1 MSNTNSGFGFGMKR
15 LAAFIIDFVL
25 LFCIYL
31 MADDAVNG
39 KGLSLIILFTV
50 LIIPAIYLIIFWVLA
65 GATPGM
71 LIFRLRMRKIKTGR
85 KPDLLTAVWR
95 FIIFLISC
103 FSFFLGFLW
112 QFWDSRHQTWADKL
126 SGCVIVKKGQDLQE
140 NETAGDQKKWRVG
153 IILLYISTL
162 IFVIFNVVIQY
173 TEPLLPATE
182 SWLIDYSTEANPE
195 DNGYYQLIC
204 FAAGSDED
212 PFERG
217 YRSIQD
223 ANEFIMDYYRLR
235 EAGKKRDE
243 FPPQP
248 DLSCTLDID
257 FDTLISIWQAED
269 FYDALLADQSF
280 IKSNM
285 ERFSYLEKRYFEI
298 ADYPYI
304 STRLFP
310 DIALISPPLTA
321 LINYHR
327 LFLANICLEYMTGEK
342 EEAIDMLLKTF
353 DINNNM
359 LEESDSMIMKLTSC
373 VLMRISQD
381 TCQRL
386 LNYKQDFDP
395 SYEKLLNGIPVLSK
409 EALSFRNAYV
419 YEFNIEAS
427 YTVSMLD
434 SPYGFLDYKVDLE
447 DIRNANPP
455 LLKASQ
461 IINFSLRAFKQ
472 YTAISELPGPQFA
485 QEISNPS
492 LPKPHFIEYFNNTVG
507 VALEM
512 SRIDSVYYR
521 YLVMIRDLEL
531 KNTMLRAAASIK
543 HHEIASSNVQSFLD
557 DNKDKWYNLYSGEP
571 FNWDEANQEISFTGP
586 LPGEFPDNRK
596 LKLNLH

>member
-31 MADDAVNG
+31 MAGDAVNG

-50 LIIPAIYLIIFWVLA
+50 LIIPAVYLIIFWVLA

-85 KPDLLTAVWR
+85 KPNFLTAVWR

-126 SGCVIVKKGQDLQE
+126 SGCVIVKKGQNIQRCE
-140 NETAGDQKKWRVG
+140 STVDQNKWRVG
-153 IILLYISTL
+153 KILLYISTL

-182 SWLIDYSTEANPE
+182 SWLIDYSIETNPQ
-195 DNGYYQLIC
+195 DNGYYHLIG
-204 FAAGSDED
+204 FAVESDED
-212 PFERG
+212 PYEQG

-223 ANEFIMDYYRLR
+223 ANEFIMDYYRSR
-235 EAGKKRDE
+235 EAGKKSYE
-243 FPPQP
+243 GAPQP

-257 FDTLISIWQAED
+257 FETLISIWQAED

-285 ERFSYLEKRYFEI
+285 DRFSYLEKRYFEI

-310 DIALISPPLTA
+310 DMTVISPTLLA

-327 LFLANICLEYMTGEK
+327 LFLANICLEFMTGDK
-342 EEAIDMLLKTF
+342 EEAVDMLLKTF

-373 VLMRISQD
+373 VMMQISQD

-386 LNYKQDFDP
+386 LNYEQELNPF
-395 SYEKLLNGIPVLSK
+395 YERLINEIPALSN
-409 EALSFRNAYV
+409 EALSFRKTYV

-427 YTVSMLD
+427 YTVAMLD
-434 SPYGFLDYKVDLE
+434 SPEGFLDYKVDLE

-461 IINFSLRAFKQ
+461 IINHSLRGFEHNI
-472 YTAISELPGPQFA
+472 AISELPYPQFA
-485 QEISNPS
+485 QEISIPH
-492 LPKPHFIEYFNNTVG
+492 LPQTHFIEYFNNTVG
-507 VALEM
+507 VFLEM
-512 SRIDSVYYR
+512 PKTNDIYYR
-521 YLVMIRDLEL
+521 YLVRVRNLEL

-543 HHEIASSNVQSFLD
+543 HHEIASSDVQSFLD
-557 DNKDKWYNLYSGEP
+557 DNKEKWHNLYSSEP
-571 FNWDEANQEISFTGP
+571 FTWDEGKQEILYSGP
-586 LPGEFPDNRK
+586 LPLDFAAERK
-596 LKLNLH
+596 LELTLN

>member
-1 MSNTNSGFGFGMKR
+1 MSNTTTGFGFGMKR
-15 LAAFIIDFVL
+15 LAAFIIDFIL

-31 MADDAVNG
+31 MAGDAVNG
-39 KGLSLIILFTV
+39 KELSLIILFTV
-50 LIIPAIYLIIFWVLA
+50 LIIPAVYLIIFWVLA

-71 LIFRLRMRKIKTGR
+71 LIFRLRMRKIQTGK
-85 KPDLLTAVWR
+85 KPNLLTAVWR
-95 FIIFLISC
+95 FIIFLISL

-126 SGCVIVKKGQDLQE
+126 SGCMIVNKGQDIQE
-140 NETAGDQKKWRVG
+140 SESAADQKKWRVG
-153 IILLYISTL
+153 KILFSISTL
-162 IFVIFNVVIQY
+162 IFVIFNMVIQY
-173 TEPLLPATE
+173 TEPLLPDTE

-243 FPPQP
+243 FAPQP
-248 DLSCTLDID
+248 DLSCKLDID
-257 FDTLISIWQAED
+257 SNTLISIWQAED
-269 FYDALLADQSF
+269 FYNALLADQSF

-285 ERFSYLEKRYFEI
+285 DRFSYLQKRYYQI

-310 DIALISPPLTA
+310 DIAVISPPLIA
-321 LINYHR
+321 LVNYHR
-327 LFLANICLEYMTGEK
+327 LFLSNVCLEYLTGDK
-342 EEAIDMLLKTF
+342 DEAIDMLLKTF
-353 DINNNM
+353 DITNRM
-359 LEESDSMIMKLTSC
+359 LEESDSMIMKLTSS
-373 VLMRISQD
+373 VLMQLSQD
-381 TCQRL
+381 TCQKM

-395 SYEKLLNGIPVLSK
+395 SYEKLLNGIPALSW

-419 YEFNIEAS
+419 YEYNIEAS

-472 YTAISELPGPQFA
+472 YIAISELPYPQFA

-521 YLVMIRDLEL
+521 YLVMVRDLEL
-531 KNTMLRAAASIK
+531 KSTMLRAAASIK
-543 HHEIASSNVQSFLD
+543 HHEIASSDVQLFLD
-557 DNKDKWYNLYSGEP
+557 NNKDKWYNLYSDEP
-571 FNWDEANQEISFTGP
+571 FNWDEASQEISFTGP
-586 LPGEFPDNRK
+586 MPEEFPDKRK
-596 LKLNLH
+596 LKLSLD

>member
-1 MSNTNSGFGFGMKR
+1 MSKANSGFGFGMKR
-15 LAAFIIDFVL
+15 LAAFLIDFML
-25 LFCIYL
+25 LFGIYL

-71 LIFRLRMRKIKTGR
+71 LIFRLRMRKLKTGR
-85 KPDLLTAVWR
+85 KPDLLTALWR
-95 FIIFLISC
+95 FIIFLISW

-112 QFWDSRHQTWADKL
+112 QFWDSRNQTWADKI
-126 SGCVIVKKGQDLQE
+126 SGCVIMNKGQDIQE
-140 NETAGDQKKWRVG
+140 SESAADQKKWRVG
-153 IILLYISTL
+153 KILFYISTL
-162 IFVIFNVVIQY
+162 IFVLFNVVIQY

-195 DNGYYQLIC
+195 DNGYYHLIC

-223 ANEFIMDYYRLR
+223 ANEFIMDYYRSR
-235 EAGKKRDE
+235 EAGEKSYDGA
-243 FPPQP
+243 PQP
-248 DLSCTLDID
+248 DLSCPLDID

-269 FYDALLADQSF
+269 FYSALLADQSF

-285 ERFSYLEKRYFEI
+285 DRFSYLQKRYYEI

-310 DIALISPPLTA
+310 DMTVMSPPLIA
-321 LINYHR
+321 LVNYHR
-327 LFLANICLEYMTGEK
+327 LFLSNVCLEYMTGDK
-342 EEAIDMLLKTF
+342 KEAIDMLLKTF

-373 VLMRISQD
+373 VLMQISQD

-395 SYEKLLNGIPVLSK
+395 SYEKLINGIPVLSK

-419 YEFNIEAS
+419 YEYNLEAS
-427 YTVSMLD
+427 YTVAMID
-434 SPYGFLDYKVDLE
+434 SPHGFLDYKVDLE

-461 IINFSLRAFKQ
+461 IINFSLRGFQ
-472 YTAISELPGPQFA
+472 QNIAISELPCPQFA

-492 LPKPHFIEYFNNTVG
+492 SPKPHFIELFNNTVG
-507 VALEM
+507 VFMEM
-512 SRIDSVYYR
+512 PRTNDIYYR
-521 YLVMIRDLEL
+521 YLVMVRDLEL

-543 HHEIASSNVQSFLD
+543 HNEIASSNVQSFLD
-557 DNKDKWYNLYSGEP
+557 DNKDKWYNLYNGES
-571 FNWDEANQEISFTGP
+571 FMWDEGKQEISFSGP
-586 LPGEFPDNRK
+586 LPEDFAAERK
-596 LKLNLH
+596 LELTLN